1 MTSPEKT
8 RWKIKKKYPATR
20 RAKVQLGYIIKMST
34 TFNAENFPMNNSFQL
49 NILKMGTTLVLK
61 IARIYTNY

>member
-1 MTSPEKT
+1 MPSPEKT
-8 RWKIKKKYPATR
+8 RWKIRNYPAAR

-34 TFNAENFPMNNSFQL
+34 TFNAENCPMNNSFQL